1 MPLGSALNSLLLL
14 AKNLNAEK
22 TTVYTGKKGKKDKPV
37 VFDRNEK
44 INFLER
50 ANPEDYGFKTHFEAL
65 EYLKKLGFKT
75 NPENILVKDVNE
87 ILSFIERDGGK

>member
-50 ANPEDYGFKTHFEAL
+50 ANPEDYGYSK
-65 EYLKKLGFKT
+65 EY
-75 NPENILVKDVNE
+75 ID
-87 ILSFIERDGGK
+87 SFLNFIVIFPLNQTVY